1 MDANSDYE
9 NSSSSSEDDSFNASF
24 FKKSKNKRGRRAK
37 WEDKFV
43 NDMVDVHSFFFIRN
57 YLSVEPS
64 KFLKK
69 VPSPALKV
77 S

>member
-9 NSSSSSEDDSFNASF
+9 NSSSSSEDDSFNASL

-43 NDMVDVHSFFFIRN
+43 NDMVDVVN
-57 YLSVEPS
+57 TLG
-64 KFLKK
+64 KN
-69 VPSPALKV
+69 
-77 S
+77 